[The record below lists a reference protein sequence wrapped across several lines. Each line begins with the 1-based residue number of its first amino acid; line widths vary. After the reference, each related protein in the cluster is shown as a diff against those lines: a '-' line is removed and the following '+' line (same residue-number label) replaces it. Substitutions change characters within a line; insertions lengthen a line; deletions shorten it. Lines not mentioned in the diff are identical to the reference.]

1 MSPLNSRRSRR
12 RRRSPGATAGH
23 SRALAAS
30 APTRCAAAEDSAFRF
45 ARRTQG
51 LQPSAIREIL
61 KTTEAPD
68 VISFAG
74 GLPAPELF
82 PVEGVRAAA
91 EEVLREDGPAA
102 MQYGITEGYLPL
114 RQWVCEQLGRTIGFR
129 ASPDQVL
136 VTNGSQQGL
145 DLLGKVLINP
155 GDVVLVENPAYLGA
169 LQAFQAYEARI
180 IGLPADAEGLQI
192 EELRR
197 VLETLR
203 HRPKFLYLIPNF
215 QNPTGTSTSTRR
227 RAGIAKLAADFGVP
241 VIEDDPY
248 GRLRFE
254 GNDSP
259 ALSAKPGTSGGV
271 YLGTSSKIL
280 APGMRVAWMVVRNR
294 GLYERL
300 VTAKQAADLHTSS
313 FTQRLV
319 WQFVQ
324 HIAALDAHIIRL
336 RTVYAERRDVMLSAL
351 DRHLPEGCEW
361 TRPEGGLFLWLRLPD
376 KIDTMELLRASARR
390 KVAFVPGQPFW
401 VGQAVRST
409 LRLNFSNST
418 PERIEEGVCRLG
430 LTIKA
435 ALG

>member
-1 MSPLNSRRSRR
+1 VS
-12 RRRSPGATAGH
+12 G
-23 SRALAAS
+23 
-30 APTRCAAAEDSAFRF
+30 DSAFQF

-61 KTTEAPD
+61 KTTESPD

-82 PVEGVRAAA
+82 PIEGVRAAA
-91 EEVLREDGPAA
+91 EEVLREDGPGS

-114 RQWVCEQLGRTIGFR
+114 RQWVCEHLGRTIGLP

-145 DLLGKVLINP
+145 DLLGKVLIDP

-169 LQAFQAYEARI
+169 LQAFQVYEARI
-180 IGLPADAEGLQI
+180 IGLPADDAGPRI
-192 EELRR
+192 DELRR
-197 VLETLR
+197 VLKTSR
-203 HRPKFLYLIPNF
+203 RRPKFLYLIPNF

-227 RAGIAKLAADFGVP
+227 RAEIGALAADFGLP

-248 GRLRFE
+248 GRLRYE
-254 GNDSP
+254 GHASP
-259 ALSAKPGTSGGV
+259 ALSAQPGIPGGV

-280 APGMRVAWMVVRNR
+280 APGLRVAWMVVPNR
-294 GLYERL
+294 ALYERL

-319 WQFVQ
+319 WQYVR
-324 HIAALDAHIIRL
+324 HTTALDAHLVRL
-336 RTVYAERRDVMLSAL
+336 RTVYARRRDVMLSAL
-351 DRHLPEGCEW
+351 DRHLPDGCEW
-361 TRPEGGLFLWLRLPD
+361 TRPEGGLFLWVRLPGE
-376 KIDTMELLRASARR
+376 IDTMELLRASARR

-401 VGQAVRST
+401 VGPPVRNT

-418 PERIEEGVCRLG
+418 EARIEEGVRRLA

>member
-1 MSPLNSRRSRR
+1 MSPSDPRPSSRSRR
-12 RRRSPGATAGH
+12 GCTKMAGQSG
-23 SRALAAS
+23 SRPVPCENA
-30 APTRCAAAEDSAFRF
+30 AFRF
-45 ARRTQG
+45 AQRTRG

-61 KTTEAPD
+61 KTTESPD

-91 EEVLREDGPAA
+91 EAVLREDGPAS

-114 RQWVCEQLGRTIGFR
+114 RQWVCEHLGRTIGLR

-136 VTNGSQQGL
+136 ITSGSQQGL
-145 DLLGKVLINP
+145 DLLGKVLIDP

-180 IGLPADAEGLQI
+180 IGLPADAEGLRI
-192 EELRR
+192 DELRR
-197 VLETLR
+197 ILENSR
-203 HRPKFLYLIPNF
+203 RRPKFLYLIPDF

-227 RAGIAKLAADFGVP
+227 RAEIAALVADFGVP

-248 GRLRFE
+248 GRLRYE
-254 GNDSP
+254 GNSSP
-259 ALSAKPGTSGGV
+259 GLSASPGMSRGV

-280 APGMRVAWMVVRNR
+280 APGMRVAWMVVPSR

-300 VTAKQAADLHTSS
+300 VTAKQAADLHTST

-319 WQFVQ
+319 WQYVR
-324 HIAALDAHIIRL
+324 HTAALDAQIIRL
-336 RTVYAERRDVMLSAL
+336 RTTYARRRDVMLAAL
-351 DRHLPEGCEW
+351 ERHLPAGCEW
-361 TRPEGGLFLWLRLPD
+361 TRPEGGLFLWVRLPG
-376 KIDTMELLRASARR
+376 KIDTMELLRACTRR

-401 VGQAVRST
+401 VGRAVRST

-418 PERIEEGVCRLG
+418 ETRIEEGVRRLG
-430 LTIKA
+430 LTIKT
-435 ALG
+435 ALR